1 VIGAVAAQNSPMDT
15 TSPISAA
22 ATFCA
27 LLTQDR
33 LNLPDAGPVRLRALR
48 SSDLQPFLAYRSD
61 PDVARF
67 QGWAP
72 MSPDQGAA
80 FLAEMA
86 APTGWPE
93 GEWLQLAIARSA
105 DDALVGDIGLWHEA
119 PGEVQLGFSLACEAQ
134 GRGWAQAALRPLSEL
149 LLGLPGARCLRAV
162 SDSRNVASLRLLAR
176 LGFAEVRREA
186 TVVKG
191 EACTD
196 VVFERWAA

>member
-1 VIGAVAAQNSPMDT
+1 MGVVAAQNLPMRST
-15 TSPISAA
+15 PSISAA
-22 ATFCA
+22 STFCA

-33 LNLPDAGPVRLRALR
+33 LSLPDAGPVRLRALR
-48 SSDLQPFLAYRSD
+48 RSDLQAFLAYRSD
-61 PDVARF
+61 PEVARF

-72 MSPDQGAA
+72 ISPEQAAA

-86 APTGWPE
+86 APTAWPE

-105 DDALVGDIGLWHEA
+105 DDALVGDIGL
-119 PGEVQLGFSLACEAQ
+119 
-134 GRGWAQAALRPLSEL
+134 
-149 LLGLPGARCLRAV
+149 PGARCLRAV
-162 SDSRNVASLRLLAR
+162 SDSRNAASLRLLER

-196 VVFERWAA
+196 VVLERVAA

>member
-1 VIGAVAAQNSPMDT
+1 MGVVAAQNLPMLST
-15 TSPISAA
+15 PSICAA
-22 ATFCA
+22 STFCA
-27 LLTQDR
+27 LLAQGR

-48 SSDLQPFLAYRSD
+48 SSDLQAFLAYRSD

-72 MSPDQGAA
+72 MSPEQAAA

-86 APTGWPE
+86 APAAWPE

-105 DDALVGDIGLWHEA
+105 DDALVGDIGLLHEA
-119 PGEVQLGFSLACEAQ
+119 PDEVQLGFSLARQAQ
-134 GRGWAQAALRPLSEL
+134 GLGWAQAALRPLCEL
-149 LLGLPGARCLRAV
+149 LIGLPGARCLRAV
-162 SDSRNVASLRLLAR
+162 SDSRNAASLRLLAR
-176 LGFAEVRREA
+176 LGFAEVRCEA

-196 VVFERWAA
+196 VVLERGAA

>member
-1 VIGAVAAQNSPMDT
+1 MSAVTAQNRPMNPT
-15 TSPISAA
+15 PSISAA
-22 ATFCA
+22 ALFCA

-33 LNLPDAGPVRLRALR
+33 LSLPDAGPVRLRALR
-48 SSDLQPFLAYRSD
+48 SSDLQAFLAYRSD

-72 MSPDQGAA
+72 MSPAQAAA

-86 APTGWPE
+86 APTAWPV
-93 GEWLQLAIARSA
+93 GEWLQVAIARSA

-119 PGEVQLGFSLACEAQ
+119 PGEVQLGFSLAREAQ
-134 GRGWAQAALRPLSEL
+134 GRGWAQAVLRPLCAL
-149 LLGLPGARCLRAV
+149 LLGLPGVRCLRAV
-162 SDSRNVASLRLLAR
+162 SDSRNAASLRLLAR

-196 VVFERWAA
+196 VVLERWAA

>member
-1 VIGAVAAQNSPMDT
+1 MSGVTAQNRPMNPT
-15 TSPISAA
+15 PSISAA
-22 ATFCA
+22 ALFCA

-48 SSDLQPFLAYRSD
+48 SSDLQAFLAYRSD

-72 MSPDQGAA
+72 MSPAQAAA

-86 APTGWPE
+86 APTAWPL
-93 GEWLQLAIARSA
+93 GEWLQVAIARSA

-119 PGEVQLGFSLACEAQ
+119 PGEVQLGFSLARQAQ
-134 GRGWAQAALRPLSEL
+134 GRGWAQAALRPLCAL
-149 LLGLPGARCLRAV
+149 LLGLPGVRCLRGV
-162 SDSRNVASLRLLAR
+162 SDSRHAASLRLLAR

-196 VVFERWAA
+196 VVLERWAA

>member
-1 VIGAVAAQNSPMDT
+1 MNPTPSN
-15 TSPISAA
+15 SAA
-22 ATFCA
+22 ALFCA

-33 LNLPDAGPVRLRALR
+33 LSLPDAVPVRLRALR
-48 SSDLQPFLAYRSD
+48 SSDLQAFLAYRSD

-72 MSPDQGAA
+72 MSPEQAAA

-86 APTGWPE
+86 TPTAWPE

-105 DDALVGDIGLWHEA
+105 DDALVGDIGLLHEA
-119 PGEVQLGFSLACEAQ
+119 PGEVQLGFSLARQAQ
-134 GRGWAQAALRPLSEL
+134 GRGWAQAALRPLCEL

-162 SDSRNVASLRLLAR
+162 SDSRNAASLRLLAR
-176 LGFAEVRREA
+176 LGFAQVRREA

-196 VVFERWAA
+196 VVLERGVA